1 MRTLTSALNDFRAID
16 DFSRQHTLINQ
27 LDARAKLISSV
38 AILMAIVSQDS
49 YAIAA
54 LLPLCL
60 YPMVMLVTA
69 EIPVRFML
77 PKLLL
82 ALPFIMLLGILNPFL
97 DATVWLTPWG
107 SYVSAGWLS
116 LLSIMLRL
124 LLCVSI
130 AILLLATT
138 GIQRIVAGLQ
148 RLAVPNVLTTQIY
161 LLYQFFFIIAQELLV
176 MLNAYQLRHIN
187 RQSAIP
193 LQRYQQLLISLFH
206 KTMQRCSRIYQAMLA
221 RGFSGELKQFTTT
234 RWSLLDTV
242 WTLFWCAYGLLCS
255 LYNLP
260 SALTQ
265 ILMR

>member
-16 DFSRQHTLINQ
+16 DYSRQETLINR

-38 AILMAIVSQDS
+38 AILMAVVSQDS

-54 LLPLCL
+54 LLPLYL
-60 YPMVMLVTA
+60 YPMVILVTA
-69 EIPVRFML
+69 DIPMRFIL

-82 ALPFIMLLGILNPFL
+82 ALPFIILLGILNPLL
-97 DATVWLTPWG
+97 DTSIWQTPWG

-116 LLSIMLRL
+116 LMSIILRL

-138 GIQRIVAGLQ
+138 GIQGIVAGLQ

-176 MLNAYQLRHIN
+176 MLNAYQLRRIN
-187 RQSAIP
+187 RQAAIP
-193 LQRYQQLLISLFH
+193 LHFYQHLMISLFH
-206 KTMQRCSRIYQAMLA
+206 KTVQRCTRIYEAMLA
-221 RGFSGELKQFTTT
+221 RGFRGELKQFAAT
-234 RWSLLDTV
+234 RWSSLDTV
-242 WTLFWCAYGLLCS
+242 WTLFWCTYGLLCR

-260 SALTQ
+260 DALTQ
-265 ILMR
+265 VLMR